1 MIETKLFGKTKDG
14 KEVLAFTLTDGQS
27 RAVILNY
34 GGTLQSL
41 VVPDRNGNLVDVIL
55 GYDDVA
61 GYENNGGFLGA
72 LIGRFGNRIDRGRL
86 TIDGKDYALYCNDR
100 GNHLHGGAV
109 GFDKKIWGHEIKGD
123 ELHLYYVS
131 PDGEENYPGTLNVH
145 VIYTFNKSELRIVY
159 DAISDKKTAIN
170 LTNHAYF
177 NLSGE
182 GNGSV
187 ANHVLWIDCD
197 VITPTNDTMIPL
209 GEFRQVKG
217 TPFDFNAPKAI
228 GQDIEVD
235 DIDLRQGGGYDHCHV
250 LKNGAGN
257 YQKCAEVLSPDTGIA
272 MECFTDM
279 PAVQFYSGNGLA
291 QSGKFGHYYAKRNGF
306 CLETQ
311 AIPNNVNV
319 PAYAEYGSSIYEAG
333 KRYFFGAAYRFSTKS

>member
-1 MIETKLFGKTKDG
+1 
-14 KEVLAFTLTDGQS
+14 
-27 RAVILNY
+27 
-34 GGTLQSL
+34 
-41 VVPDRNGNLVDVIL
+41 
-55 GYDDVA
+55 
-61 GYENNGGFLGA
+61 
-72 LIGRFGNRIDRGRL
+72 
-86 TIDGKDYALYCNDR
+86 
-100 GNHLHGGAV
+100 
-109 GFDKKIWGHEIKGD
+109 
-123 ELHLYYVS
+123 
-131 PDGEENYPGTLNVH
+131 
-145 VIYTFNKSELRIVY
+145 
-159 DAISDKKTAIN
+159 
-170 LTNHAYF
+170 
-177 NLSGE
+177 
-182 GNGSV
+182 
-187 ANHVLWIDCD
+187 
-197 VITPTNDTMIPL
+197 MIPL

-257 YQKCAEVLSPDTGIA
+257 YQKYAEVLSPDTGIA